1 MKKIVVFVI
10 VSIVI
15 FACSDKKENSM
26 LVQGEIK
33 NLKKGTLYLLKVKDT
48 LLVAVDSIALDGV
61 STFAL
66 TDEIESPE
74 IYFLSLGK
82 SQNKQISFF
91 GEKGTITIN
100 TKLDKFRFGA
110 TINGL
115 TNQELLEE
123 YNEMA
128 SQFNNK
134 RLDLIKADFEVK
146 KSDDSLKIDSIKN
159 LINGLIKRRYYYTTN
174 FAVNHADNEI
184 APYLALTELY
194 DANIALLDTINNTL
208 TPKVKASKYGKK
220 LEEFITDIKG
230 KD

>member
-1 MKKIVVFVI
+1 MYVI